1 MNLSRLNTLCLL
13 ILMILFFYSCQEK
26 IGEEQNS
33 LENAGVLEFYNPAA
47 ERTISQ
53 YGEVLGCTIKTLSS
67 YTMELVSESDEEW
80 ARFEKGQN
88 GHPGFNQIRLSFS
101 KNELDQVRRA
111 EMYITVEGYQR
122 TRIAVFEQDM
132 VVSEQ
137 ERNEKLNK
145 YMHERLLKEY
155 LWSDAYADIVVDLTM
170 DYKDFLS
177 HHLLQLGDRNI
188 EDGGYVKGHSDNV
201 GDRFIYSNIQPV
213 NPNTKSL
220 TQISGLGFGPFFAS
234 MLSSDGSVYCLAVSY
249 VHPGSPA
256 DLAGIR
262 RGDAIYIVN
271 GEYVTSDNYSE
282 FNTELSQKPS
292 GTYDVTFFRNGNVG
306 DGKEIQASFTAGQYS
321 YNPVLLCDVIDGHT
335 GYLVLE
341 NFDFASQSAL
351 VDAVNTLKSADITDL
366 ILDLRYNQ
374 GGSVAQSRWLT
385 SCVAGASNLDNLFSA
400 LVYNDGTREL
410 WQFRGGPDDYD
421 GLGIGPDLGLDR
433 VYVIGSYYT
442 ASAAEM
448 VVNSLRGI
456 GFDVYLIG
464 GKTEGK
470 NVGMTSTYVTVDGVK
485 YVFSPIT
492 FRIENAMGF
501 GNYSDGLTPDYLLS
515 DQDLDFSDG
524 DIDMMFPHSFGDWT
538 AEGANIAL
546 EAALALISQ

>member
-13 ILMILFFYSCQEK
+13 MLMILFFYSCQEK

-33 LENAGVLEFYNPAA
+33 LESAGVLEFYNPAA

-88 GHPGFNQIRLSFS
+88 GNPGFNQIRLSFT
-101 KNELDQVRRA
+101 KNDGDQIRSA

-122 TRIAVFEQDM
+122 TRIAVFQQDR
-132 VVSEQ
+132 VVTEK

-145 YMHERLLKEY
+145 HMHERLMKEY
-155 LWSDAYADIVVDLTM
+155 LWASAYADLEVDLTM
-170 DYKDFLS
+170 DYKTFLS
-177 HHLLQLGDRNI
+177 HHLLQLGDLNI
-188 EDGGYVKGHSDNV
+188 EDGGYVKGHNSNV
-201 GDRFIYSNIQPV
+201 GERFIYSNIQPV
-213 NPNTKSL
+213 NPNTKALS
-220 TQISGLGFGPFFAS
+220 QVYGLGFGPFFAS
-234 MLSSDGSVYCLAVSY
+234 ALSSDGSVYCLAVSY

-256 DLAGIR
+256 DNAGVK
-262 RGDAIYIVN
+262 RGDAIFMVN
-271 GEYVTSDNYSE
+271 GEYVTSDNFEEVSS
-282 FNTELSQKPS
+282 ELSQNPS
-292 GTYDVTFFRNGNVG
+292 GTYDLAFFRNGNVG
-306 DGKEIQASFTAGQYS
+306 DGKELNASATASQYS
-321 YNPVLLCDVIDGHT
+321 YNPVLICDVLDGYV

-351 VDAVNTLKSADITDL
+351 VDAVNSLKSSDISEL
-366 ILDLRYNQ
+366 VLDLRYNQ

-385 SCVAGASNLDNLFSA
+385 SCIAGSANLNNIFSA

-421 GLGIGPDLGLDR
+421 GLGIGPDLGLSR

-470 NVGMTSTYVTVDGVK
+470 NVGMTSTYVTVDGTK
-485 YVFSPIT
+485 YIFSPIT

-501 GNYSDGLTPDYLLS
+501 GKYSDGLIPDYQLS
-515 DQDLDFSDG
+515 DQDLDFKDG

-546 EAALALISQ
+546 EAALAMISQ